1 MYNKLIRFFSKN
13 RKQVFRI
20 ILVIVLMLGI
30 IQLLDYL
37 DEKEN
42 KKNSNVNLNVSIN
55 NSNNVDSYKEI
66 VSDKSL
72 ISGSTVSENKLKND
86 VEIINEFVKYC
97 NEGNVESAYQI
108 ITDECKEEMFPT
120 IQDFNNIYYSKI
132 FNGQSR
138 NYTVE
143 NWIGNVYQVRY
154 TEDIL
159 STGNINN
166 SNTKNDYI
174 TIVNN
179 NEEYKLNINNYVG
192 RKTLNKVTEYQ
203 DIKITVTN
211 VDTYMDYEIYD
222 LVIENNSENAILL
235 DTSDDTKS
243 IYLLDS
249 KNMKYYSYSHE
260 ILENKLLIQSKFKN
274 KLQIKFSNSFS
285 SNRSIKNLV
294 FSKFVLNYDE
304 YKKVEDKTNYEGIYQ
319 FKVKI

>member
-20 ILVIVLMLGI
+20 ILVIVSIIGL
-30 IQLLDYL
+30 IQLLDYWA
-37 DEKEN
+37 EKEN
-42 KKNSNVNLNVSIN
+42 EENSDIQLNVST
-55 NSNNVDSYKEI
+55 NSSNIVDNYQEI
-66 VSDKSL
+66 ISDKSA
-72 ISGSTVSENKLKND
+72 ISGQTVSENKLKKD
-86 VEIINEFVKYC
+86 SDIINTFIKYC
-97 NEGNVESAYQI
+97 NEGNIEAAYQI
-108 ITDECKEEMFPT
+108 ITEECKEEMFPT

-143 NWIGNVYQVRY
+143 NWVGNVYQVKY

-159 STGNINN
+159 STGNLSN
-166 SNTKNDYI
+166 SITKNDYI
-174 TIVNN
+174 TIVSEND
-179 NEEYKLNINNYVG
+179 EKKLNINNYVG
-192 RKTLNKVTEYQ
+192 RKILNKSTEYQ

-211 VDTYMDYEIYD
+211 VDTYMDYEVYD
-222 LVIENNSENAILL
+222 LIIENNSENTILL

-243 IYLLDS
+243 MYLLDS

-260 ILENKLLIQSKFKN
+260 ILENKLIVQSNFKN
-274 KLQIKFSNSFS
+274 TLQIKFTNSYS
-285 SNRSIKNLV
+285 SSRSIESLV

-304 YKKVEDKTNYEGIYQ
+304 YKEVEDKTQYEGIYQ